1 MLLLL
6 FFLLLLL
13 VVGEVVGVQG
23 YTPQYMS
30 NLPAVFRFHS
40 LFIQCTF
47 SVQCSQ
53 IFKLYKMLL
62 GWIEILINIGKN
74 VMVTFFLCLF

>member
-6 FFLLLLL
+6 FFLLLL
-13 VVGEVVGVQG
+13 VVVVVQG

>member
-13 VVGEVVGVQG
+13 VVVVQG
-23 YTPQYMS
+23 YTLQYMS

-53 IFKLYKMLL
+53 IFKLYQMLL